1 MSSRPLVIT
10 KPCKGRATSISPSQR
25 AVVAVSSYGRGT
37 AESTPNCQTQ
47 QLSSRRRHKMA
58 RRSEPTLIDLAAAAE
73 ADERSTRS
81 PQGMR
86 RTASE
91 LRSRAAEMADCRDRD
106 VMLRLACDFER
117 RAEELA
123 RQPKAQQTATHS
135 ARDAISRINS
145 ARARWIARLKAV
157 TEPEPG
163 SDHQH

>member
-1 MSSRPLVIT
+1 
-10 KPCKGRATSISPSQR
+10 
-25 AVVAVSSYGRGT
+25 
-37 AESTPNCQTQ
+37 
-47 QLSSRRRHKMA
+47 MA

-123 RQPKAQQTATHS
+123 RQPKAQQTATHKRKT
-135 ARDAISRINS
+135 RDSRINS
-145 ARARWIARLKAV
+145 ARPRWIARLEAV